1 MKITIA
7 PDLVGSAASVRIA
20 GDVDL
25 ASTLPFRRVARA
37 LELRTSPDLELDLG
51 GVTFLDCAGLGALE
65 EWAAGVARRGGTTIL
80 TDLSPDVY
88 RVLTMTWTTLGSV
101 RLVSP

>member
-7 PDLVGSAASVRIA
+7 PDLVGYPASVRIA

-25 ASTLPFRRVARA
+25 ASTLPFRRIARA
-37 LELRTSPDLELDLG
+37 LEGRTSPDLELDLA

-65 EWAAGVARRGGTTIL
+65 EWAAEVARRGGTTIL
-80 TDLSPDVY
+80 TDLSPDVQ
-88 RVLTMTWTTLGSV
+88 RVLTMTWTTLGPRGLV
-101 RLVSP
+101 RN